1 MKSYGKIVDYNGM
14 YGHIK
19 SVDGKNYIVL
29 DKDMLE
35 SNLNVADYVEFVGEN
50 YNTVETN
57 IDIARFVKKLEKN
70 KIKAQ
75 EKNSYNR

>member
-35 SNLNVADYVEFVGEN
+35 SNLNVADYVEFVGES
-50 YNTVETN
+50 YNTVETH
-57 IDIARFVKKLEKN
+57 IDIARFVKKLEKDQV
-70 KIKAQ
+70 KEQ
-75 EKNSYNR
+75 EKNSYNK

>member
-1 MKSYGKIVDYNGM
+1 MKCYGKIVDYDGR

-35 SNLNVADYVEFVGEN
+35 SNLNVSDYVEFVGEN
-50 YNTVETN
+50 YSTVETN
-57 IDIARFVKKLEKN
+57 IDIARFVKKLEKDQ
-70 KIKAQ
+70 IKNQ